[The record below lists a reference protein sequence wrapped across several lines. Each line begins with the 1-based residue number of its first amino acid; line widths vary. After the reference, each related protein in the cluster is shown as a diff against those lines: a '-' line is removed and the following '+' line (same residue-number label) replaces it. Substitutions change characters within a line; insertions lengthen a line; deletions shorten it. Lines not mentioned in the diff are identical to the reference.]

1 MKNDHPE
8 ITTLPY
14 TLDNG
19 ETIEYPI
26 SCIETERLLDILETI
41 VSWDFDCVAPVMA
54 ELCERG
60 GLDLADYMDCDD
72 CYNALLH
79 EFDIRK
85 ED

>member
-8 ITTLPY
+8 ITTLPMPVNGGVIEFPIHTY
-14 TLDNG
+14 SNTYLFTLLA
-19 ETIEYPI
+19 EIPT
-26 SCIETERLLDILETI
+26 
-41 VSWDFDCVAPVMA
+41 WDYDFVLPVMA